1 MPHQQSL
8 SLMIH
13 GLSDMS
19 NEMIESE
26 DFDELDELDYLEE
39 DGFAGQP
46 MREVNLVADKG
57 QSPVRIDK
65 FLIDHLP
72 NTSRNKIQQAADA
85 GNISVNG
92 KVVKSNYKVKPS
104 DNIVITMNRP
114 EYDSTI
120 HPEDIPLDIVYE
132 DDELMVVNKP
142 AGLVVHPGCG
152 NTHGTLIN
160 AVAWHLKD
168 NPMFDPNDPQVGLV
182 HRIDKNT
189 SGLLVV
195 AKTAF
200 AKSYLGQ
207 QFFNKTTKRT
217 YNALVWGVPKDDEGT
232 IIGNITRNPRNRLQM
247 CVSDNPEVGK
257 HAVTHYRVLERM
269 CYVSLVECNLETGRT
284 HQIRV
289 HMKQIG
295 HILFNDDVYGGD
307 EILRGTRFNM
317 YSRFV
322 KNCFKAC
329 PRQAL
334 HAKTLGFVHPV
345 TKKEM
350 FFDSELPDDFK
361 QLIEAW
367 RNYSSASA
375 KFQE

>member
-1 MPHQQSL
+1 
-8 SLMIH
+8 
-13 GLSDMS
+13 MS
-19 NEMIESE
+19 EEELFSGFE
-26 DFDELDELDYLEE
+26 DELADIDEFVDVSE
-39 DGFAGQP
+39 AS
-46 MREVNLVADKG
+46 MRRITIVADKG

-65 FLIDHLP
+65 FLIDHMA

-85 GNISVNG
+85 GSIAVNG
-92 KVVKSNYKVKPS
+92 KVVKSNYKVKPQ
-104 DNIVITMNRP
+104 DEIVITMNRP

-120 HPEDIPLDIVYE
+120 IPEDIPLDIVYE

-168 NPMFDPNDPQVGLV
+168 NPNFDANDPQVGLV

-195 AKTAF
+195 AKTAY
-200 AKSYLGQ
+200 AKAFLGQ
-207 QFFNKTTKRT
+207 QFFNKTTQRT
-217 YNALVWGVPKDDEGT
+217 YNAVVWGALKDDAGT
-232 IIGNITRNPRNRLQM
+232 VVGNIARNPRNRLQM
-247 CVSDNPEVGK
+247 AVTDDATVGK
-257 HAVTHYRVLERM
+257 HAVTHYRVLERLS
-269 CYVSLVECNLETGRT
+269 YVSLIECNLETGRT

-289 HMKQIG
+289 HMKHIG

-307 EILRGTRFNM
+307 EILRGTQFNK
-317 YSRFV
+317 YSQFV
-322 KNCFKAC
+322 KNCFRLC

-345 TKKEM
+345 TKEM
-350 FFDSELPDDFK
+350 MHFDSELPADFCA
-361 QLIEAW
+361 LVDAW
-367 RNYSSASA
+367 RNYSAASAS
-375 KFQE
+375 FRG